1 MTQDKECD
9 LKVSVATSQLVSGK
23 MISASTEIKI
33 NTVSQGY
40 AELLHKDLGMIF
52 HSLPF

>member
-1 MTQDKECD
+1 MTQDKEYD
-9 LKVSVATSQLVSGK
+9 LKVSFATSQLVSGK

-33 NTVSQGY
+33 NTASQGY
-40 AELLHKDLGMIF
+40 AALLNKDLGMIF